1 MAFCSSVF
9 SNGSV
14 ASAMRPRISAP
25 RALAAGLCVAVL
37 AAGCGGGEA
46 RRQAH
51 KPAPVLVGFKRW
63 AGSDPAEDD
72 VVVRRNGMAELHL
85 DHGGA
90 GGHFRNVRLTRGEW
104 ERLRRVLTG
113 DPLAHPGSPR
123 SGPRV
128 SGAYRYV
135 VYAGGH
141 AVAADGDRL
150 PRRVQPVVDALN
162 GVVDHHAIPD
172 RHSY

>member
-1 MAFCSSVF
+1 
-9 SNGSV
+9 
-14 ASAMRPRISAP
+14 MRPRISAP
-25 RALAAGLCVAVL
+25 RPLAAACAALCCLLV
-37 AAGCGGGEA
+37 AAGCGGSDEHKQA
-46 RRQAH
+46 R
-51 KPAPVLVGFKRW
+51 KPATVLVGFKRW